1 MNRFCHVDTKFLTQV
16 KGLGSY
22 MIPKVDIQLAATLQ
36 SLAGPNIT
44 SRLHRTNALVQP
56 SLGRP
61 LSGGAANV
69 TVGLVSPGEIYGDR
83 MNQVDLRI
91 GKVFRFGKA
100 RTQLNFDLFNL
111 FNANPVLSLNND
123 FAIWLGPTAIL
134 EARLFKISGQF
145 DF

>member
-1 MNRFCHVDTKFLTQV
+1 M

-22 MIPKVDIQLAATLQ
+22 VIPKVDIQLAATLQ

-44 SRLHRTNALVQP
+44 SDYIASSALVQQ

-69 TVGLVSPGEIYGDR
+69 TVGLVSPGEMYGDR
-83 MNQVDLRI
+83 MTQVDLRI

-111 FNANPVLSLNND
+111 FNANPVLSVNNNY
-123 FAIWLGPTAIL
+123 AVWLVPTAIL